1 MSKTN
6 DSIPT
11 ILKANHDVRRLA
23 YGFLASIIASII
35 LTLPFSE
42 RVKDIIGIEN
52 YSKLTVFISLFL
64 PLIVN
69 WCYNKIASN
78 KYKKLEEI
86 AQEKIKAEFTLDDIE
101 NLSPTDKELVKQSLD
116 RKRKYLEILKT
127 IKKNQEG
134 I

>member
-6 DSIPT
+6 DTIPT
-11 ILKANHDVRRLA
+11 IPEANHEVRRLA
-23 YGFLASIIASII
+23 YGFLASIIAGII

-64 PLIVN
+64 PLMVN
-69 WCYNKIASN
+69 WFYNKIASRN
-78 KYKKLEEI
+78 LKKLEEMV
-86 AQEKIKAEFTLDDIE
+86 QEKIKVEFTLDDIE
-101 NLSPTDKELVKQSLD
+101 NLSPTDRELVKQSLD
-116 RKRKYLEILKT
+116 RKSHYLKILKT
-127 IKKNQEG
+127 IKKNQES

>member
-6 DSIPT
+6 DTIPA
-11 ILKANHDVRRLA
+11 IQEANHDVRRLA

-52 YSKLTVFISLFL
+52 YSKSTVFISLFL
-64 PLIVN
+64 PPMVN
-69 WCYNKIASN
+69 WFYNKIAIR
-78 KYKKLEEI
+78 KYKKLERML
-86 AQEKIKAEFTLDDIE
+86 QEKIKDEFTLDDIE
-101 NLSPTDKELVKQSLD
+101 NLSPTDKELVKQSFD
-116 RKRKYLEILKT
+116 RKNHYLKTLKT
-127 IKKNQEG
+127 IKKNQES